1 MILEVNKK
9 KANILEEVLKEYK
22 NETSL
27 VEGGDGMFK
36 YSINKNAEK
45 STKNAKAVIIALPP
59 SSNIDTV
66 KIPSKKEQEGEK
78 NE

>member
-1 MILEVNKK
+1 
-9 KANILEEVLKEYK
+9 
-22 NETSL
+22 
-27 VEGGDGMFK
+27 MFK